1 MHKSKLFDM
10 KVSNGMNRMKK
21 HLSKVL
27 PGKLFMKISFLVLG
41 IASTVWFLLRVI
53 PKPSRAGY
61 PCMRTAAP
69 FMSAFIIYLISIT
82 GSVFAFRKLGKKLI
96 SAKYIAAFGFLAI
109 AAVSVFIAGSVNNP
123 SSKAATLAIQESL
136 TANDP
141 IGVATG
147 LKPGRVVWIYNPG
160 STNENCTNSA
170 GDYWFQEDNTNQDT
184 VRKMLADGL
193 IGYTEADDLANA
205 WNELFKYF
213 NVNHAKGNVGYTA
226 GEKIVIKLNMT
237 NMGASGRTLTEL
249 MNSTPQLVLAI
260 LEELIDSV
268 GVAQADIT
276 IGDPYRG
283 FGDFYW
289 DKCHGKYP
297 DVHYIEGS
305 NSDGREITELTGDD
319 VFFTSDIDQPFASR
333 LPQAYLDAAYLINM
347 PCMKSH
353 NSAGITLAAKNHQG
367 SVIAPS
373 QNATNQLMLSDLHYC
388 YPDVPENQVMGM
400 YRHIVDFMAHSKL
413 GGNTLVYI
421 VDAIWSGRNWNGYVD
436 KWGMPPFNGDYTS
449 SLFISQDPVAIES
462 VGYDFLYNE
471 YNNADYRSTYHGGDD
486 FPIWVGVDDYI
497 LQAADPTT
505 WPSGIDYD
513 PDHAD
518 HTSPVGSLGVYE
530 HWNNISDKQYSRNLG
545 TGDGIELVSVLVDNE
560 SPNSIKETPKNNSI
574 VSIYSYPNP
583 AADVVFFEYAIDA
596 PGQVS
601 IEIFSIDGRKVAQI
615 QNRDEFTGA
624 HQLIWNVNQLN
635 SGSYILRI
643 NHSSANG
650 ISTSTKKFQVK

>member
-1 MHKSKLFDM
+1 MNIFRDILFA
-10 KVSNGMNRMKK
+10 KRHLKK
-21 HLSKVL
+21 MLA
-27 PGKLFMKISFLVLG
+27 GKLYLRISFFFLG
-41 IASTVWFLLRVI
+41 IASTAWFLIRVI

-61 PCMRTAAP
+61 PCMRAAAP
-69 FMSAFIIYLISIT
+69 FMSGFIIYLISIT
-82 GSVFAFRKLGKKLI
+82 GSVFAFRKLGKKLV

-123 SSKAATLAIQESL
+123 SSNAATLAIQESL
-136 TANDP
+136 IANDP
-141 IGVATG
+141 IGVANG
-147 LKPGRVVWIYNPG
+147 LKPGRVVWVYNPG
-160 STNENCTNSA
+160 ATDENCNNSS
-170 GDYWFQEDNTNQDT
+170 GDYWYQDDNTNQDT
-184 VRKMLADGL
+184 VRKMLADG
-193 IGYTEADDLANA
+193 IIRYSEADDLANA
-205 WNELFKYF
+205 WNDLFEYF
-213 NVNHAKGNVGYTA
+213 NVQHSKGNVGYSA

-237 NMGASGRTLTEL
+237 NMGSSGRTLTSL

-297 DVHYIEGS
+297 NVHYIEGS
-305 NSDGREITELTGDD
+305 DTDGRQITEISGDD
-319 VFFTSDIDQPFASR
+319 VFFTSDVDNPFASR

-373 QNATNQLMLSDLHYC
+373 QNATNQYMGNDLHYC
-388 YPDVPENQVMGM
+388 FPDVPENQVLGI
-400 YRHIVDFMAHSKL
+400 YRHIVDYIAHSKL

-436 KWGMPPFNGDYTS
+436 KWGMSPFDGDYTS

-471 YNNADYRSTYHGGDD
+471 YSNTEYRNTYHEGDD
-486 FPIWVGVDDYI
+486 FPLWVGVDDYI
-497 LQAADPTT
+497 LQAADPAY
-505 WPSGIDYD
+505 WPSGIEYD

-518 HTSPVGSLGVYE
+518 HNSPVGSLGVYE

-545 TGDGIELVSVLVDNE
+545 TGDGIELVSVFAGSE
-560 SPNSIKETPKNNSI
+560 EPNFIQDTRNNNSI
-574 VSIYSYPNP
+574 ASIYSYPNP
-583 AADVVFFEYAIDA
+583 ATDIVFIEYMINA
-596 PGQVS
+596 PGQVN
-601 IEIFSIDGRKVAQI
+601 IEIFAIDGKKVGQV
-615 QNRDEFTGA
+615 QNRDEITGT
-624 HQLIWNVNQLN
+624 HQLSWNVEHLQ
-635 SGSYILRI
+635 SGSYILRVS
-643 NHSSANG
+643 HTAADG
-650 ISTSTKKFQVK
+650 VSTLLKKFEVY

>member
-1 MHKSKLFDM
+1 MNYS
-10 KVSNGMNRMKK
+10 SGMNRMNK

-27 PGKLFMKISFLVLG
+27 PGKLFIKISFFVLG
-41 IASTVWFLLRVI
+41 IASTVWFLFRVI

-61 PCMRTAAP
+61 PCMRAVAP
-69 FMSAFIIYLISIT
+69 IMSGFVIYLISIT
-82 GSVFAFRKLGKKLI
+82 SSVFALRKFSKKLI
-96 SAKYIAAFGFLAI
+96 SAKYIASFGFLAI
-109 AAVSVFIAGSVNNP
+109 VAASVFIAGSVNNP
-123 SSKAATLAIQESL
+123 GSRAATLAIQKSL
-136 TANDP
+136 IANDP

-147 LKPGRVVWIYNPG
+147 LKPGRVVWVYNPG
-160 STNENCTNSA
+160 ATNENCTNSS

-184 VRKMLADGL
+184 VCKMLADG
-193 IGYTEADDLANA
+193 IISYTETDNLANA

-213 NVNHAKGNVGYTA
+213 NLQHSKGNVGYNT

-237 NMGASGRTLTEL
+237 NMGSNGRTLTSL

-268 GVAQADIT
+268 GVTQADIT
-276 IGDPYRG
+276 IGDPFRG

-297 DVHYIEGS
+297 NVHYIEGS
-305 NSDGREITELTGDD
+305 STDGREITELSSND
-319 VFFTSDIDQPFASR
+319 VFFTSDVDNPFASR
-333 LPQAYLDAAYLINM
+333 LPQAYLDASYLINM

-373 QNATNQLMLSDLHYC
+373 QNATNQYMGNDLHYC

-400 YRHIVDFMAHSKL
+400 YRHIVDYMAHSKL

-471 YNNADYRSTYHGGDD
+471 YNNSDYRSTYHEGDD
-486 FPIWVGVDDYI
+486 FPLWVGVDDYI
-497 LQAADPTT
+497 LQAADPTS
-505 WPSGIDYD
+505 WPSGIEYD

-518 HTSPVGSLGVYE
+518 HNSPCGSLGVYE

-545 TGDGIELVSVLVDNE
+545 TGDGIELVSVLAGKEEPNYIQDTRYI
-560 SPNSIKETPKNNSI
+560 NSIASI
-574 VSIYSYPNP
+574 CSYPNP
-583 AADVVFFEYAIDA
+583 ATDIVFFEYAINA
-596 PGQVS
+596 PGHVS
-601 IEIFSIDGRKVAQI
+601 IDVFSIDGRKLAQI
-615 QNRDEFTGA
+615 QNCDEFTGT
-624 HQLIWNVNQLN
+624 HQLSLNVNQLN

-643 NHSSANG
+643 IHSSANG
-650 ISTSTKKFQVK
+650 IFSSTKKFEVN